1 MERVTITLAN
11 RSSASFQVDRH
22 KPLLGELEAQG
33 VSLPYGCRYGGCIS
47 CAAKLLSGRIDQ
59 RAGVAL
65 NGRQLADGYVLLCV
79 ALPLTDCTFDVGV
92 ESHDKLYRNPFA
104 SPLAPHELKPDI
116 ASALKGCAMTA
127 ANPIDHDQAYPAD
140 YLATILKEVKTIA
153 MVGASS
159 DPTKFSYGVLRVLH
173 ETGYDMIPV
182 NPNEAGTEIRGLRV
196 YESLAAIGRP
206 VDMVQVFRSSDALPE
221 IARQA
226 IAIGAKVLWAQLG
239 VRNDEAARLAEAAG
253 LKVVMNRC
261 PKIELFRPFWKPKL
275 HQTI

>member
-1 MERVTITLAN
+1 MAQVTITLAN
-11 RSSASFQVDRH
+11 RRGASFRVDPH

-33 VSLPYGCRYGGCIS
+33 MSLPYGCRYGGCIS

-59 RAGVAL
+59 RKGVAL
-65 NGRQLADGYVLLCV
+65 NGRQLADRYVLLCV
-79 ALPLTDCTFDVGV
+79 ARPLTDCTLDVGV
-92 ESHDKLYRNPFA
+92 ESHDKLYRNPFMT
-104 SPLAPHELKPDI
+104 PLTY
-116 ASALKGCAMTA
+116 M
-127 ANPIDHDQAYPAD
+127 DHDQDYPAD

-182 NPNEAGTEIRGLRV
+182 NPNEA
-196 YESLAAIGRP
+196 AIERP
-206 VDMVQVFRSSDALPE
+206 VDMVQVFRNSDALPE
-221 IARQA
+221 IAREA
-226 IAIGAKVLWAQLG
+226 IDIGAKVLWAQLG

-261 PKIELFRPFWKPKL
+261 PKIELFRPFWKPRL
-275 HQTI
+275 NPAI